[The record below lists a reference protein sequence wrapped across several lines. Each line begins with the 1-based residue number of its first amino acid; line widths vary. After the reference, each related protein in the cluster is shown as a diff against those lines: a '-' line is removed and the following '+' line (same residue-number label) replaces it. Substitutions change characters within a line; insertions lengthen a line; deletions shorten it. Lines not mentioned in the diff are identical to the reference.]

1 MPIVSKTD
9 LQIANR
15 ELAEQATRLERE
27 RDELRSRVA
36 EVERIGTKLQH
47 DVAEAAGMNTLGEE
61 AACTDLVVEA
71 VRELRRERGELS
83 SKLDETC
90 AATADLAERLAT
102 LTRDH
107 EALVTLYG
115 AAKVERDELRDA
127 LAGLKAHPDTA
138 RVYLEAAD
146 EGDRR

>member
-15 ELAEQATRLERE
+15 ELAEQVTRLERE

-71 VRELRRERGELS
+71 VRELR
-83 SKLDETC
+83 
-90 AATADLAERLAT
+90 
-102 LTRDH
+102 
-107 EALVTLYG
+107 
-115 AAKVERDELRDA
+115 AKVERLRDA
-127 LAGLKAHPDTA
+127 LHRIHRGDWQPHTIA
-138 RVYLEAAD
+138 REALND
-146 EGDRR
+146 D